1 VTALQI
7 LYVGRARKD
16 LDGMDAEDR
25 RRIDAALRRL
35 ASENQGG
42 CEGEYSIHVGQMA
55 GAADA
60 SQRSFQG
67 GELSSQVYLLNVYL
81 M

>member
-1 VTALQI
+1 MTALQI

-42 CEGEYSIHVGQMA
+42 CEGEYSIHA
-55 GAADA
+55 GKWRAQPMRANARFKAANLVHK
-60 SQRSFQG
+60 FTC
-67 GELSSQVYLLNVYL
+67 
-81 M
+81 